1 MSDSTAQLRARTHDS
16 LPPCGRGKRGFSM
29 AEILVV
35 LVIIALG
42 STIALYSYSNYR
54 KSLSVQ
60 SSARKIQ
67 ATLSAARGFAI
78 NTNRPHNVVIDLD
91 RQLFWI
97 DSLNSAR
104 TETTP
109 KITGEEALS
118 EFVVIDQLRIDS
130 NVYTDGVRTVAFR
143 PEGGNPYV
151 VILLRREFDDP
162 SAGENYYSVRLT
174 PASGEPQILSKQ
186 KL

>member
-1 MSDSTAQLRARTHDS
+1 
-16 LPPCGRGKRGFSM
+16 M

-35 LVIIALG
+35 LVILALG

-60 SSARKIQ
+60 SSARKLQ
-67 ATLSAARGFAI
+67 AALSTARGFSI
-78 NTNRPHNVVIDLD
+78 NTNRRHSVVIDLD

-97 DSLNSAR
+97 DALNAAG
-104 TETTP
+104 TDTIP
-109 KITGEEALS
+109 KVVPEEAFA
-118 EFVVIDQLRIDS
+118 EFVVVDQLRIDS
-130 NVYTDGVRTVAFR
+130 NVYTDGRRTIPFT
-143 PEGGNPYV
+143 PDGGNPYV

-162 SAGENYYSVRLT
+162 SADESFFSIRMESN
-174 PASGEPQILSKQ
+174 SGEPQILPKR